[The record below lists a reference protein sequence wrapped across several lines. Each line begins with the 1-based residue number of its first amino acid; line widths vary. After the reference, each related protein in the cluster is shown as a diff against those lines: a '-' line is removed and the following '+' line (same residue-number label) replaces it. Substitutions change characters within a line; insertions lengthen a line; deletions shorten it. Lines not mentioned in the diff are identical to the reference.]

1 MLTKW
6 CHE

>member
-6 CHE
+6 TW

>member
-6 CHE
+6 NRK

>member
-6 CHE
+6 Y

>member
-6 CHE
+6 K